1 MSARYRENQVPSQVG
16 KTAFVT
22 GANTGIGFDTARVL
36 AEKGARVLLGCRDEQ
51 RALKAMTAIRAR
63 APRASLAWVELDLT
77 SLASIRSASEQ
88 VIAEGQLDLLV
99 NNAGVMVP
107 PKTRTQDGFELQ
119 FGVNHLGHFALT
131 GHLLPLL
138 KQQPDARIVTVSS
151 LAHRGGKIDFDDLQA
166 DRSYSRMK
174 RYQMSKLANI
184 LFTLALSER
193 LAQAQFGLKAIA
205 CHPGGSNTE
214 LGRHLGPLKY
224 LFLPLELIM
233 NSSTEGALPT
243 LRAATDPDAVSG
255 DYYGPA
261 GWGEFARS
269 AKRVAIDA
277 AAHNPQHWERL
288 WQVSEALTGVNFRF

>member
-1 MSARYRENQVPSQVG
+1 MPSQVG

-77 SLASIRSASEQ
+77 SLTSIRSASEQ
-88 VIAEGQLDLLV
+88 VLAEGQLDLLV

-138 KQQPDARIVTVSS
+138 KQQSDARIVTVSS
-151 LAHRGGKIDFDDLQA
+151 LAHR
-166 DRSYSRMK
+166 
-174 RYQMSKLANI
+174 
-184 LFTLALSER
+184 
-193 LAQAQFGLKAIA
+193 
-205 CHPGGSNTE
+205 
-214 LGRHLGPLKY
+214 
-224 LFLPLELIM
+224 
-233 NSSTEGALPT
+233 
-243 LRAATDPDAVSG
+243 
-255 DYYGPA
+255 
-261 GWGEFARS
+261 
-269 AKRVAIDA
+269 
-277 AAHNPQHWERL
+277 
-288 WQVSEALTGVNFRF
+288 